1 MIDYRNPYTPEA
13 GVMPKY
19 LAGRDDILKTAS
31 SQIKALTADYP
42 SRSIVLYGLRGAGKT
57 VLLNA
62 IESIADNQGVLVH
75 HIEIEKKGSLLAP
88 LASRCRSLSIS
99 LARSIGANEEPLSLK
114 LIEEALETSLT
125 SPHNLSDDFTDILIA
140 IGKLAQTARK
150 PILFGIDE
158 LQHAEKDELSAFA
171 CALHRSTQL
180 GLPIT
185 FCCAGLPNLLQMLG
199 EVKAYSERQ
208 FNFVKIGPLPY
219 DSAFEAIVRPA
230 QKLNVGYS
238 DEAVDA
244 IIEYSEGYPYFIQEI
259 CSTVWTSSDSKCI
272 SLETVLG
279 CRPLSNERLDEHFF
293 SRQYNRCTQI
303 QKQFLRVMAQCSDL
317 PCTLA
322 DVAQYMGRK
331 VPSIMPLCDRLIG
344 KGMIY
349 STDGG
354 KVAFTVPQFGRYLKR
369 SEQLG
374 LPAALANEPNT

>member
-1 MIDYRNPYTPEA
+1 M
-13 GVMPKY
+13 
-19 LAGRDDILKTAS
+19 
-31 SQIKALTADYP
+31 
-42 SRSIVLYGLRGAGKT
+42 
-57 VLLNA
+57 
-62 IESIADNQGVLVH
+62 
-75 HIEIEKKGSLLAP
+75 
-88 LASRCRSLSIS
+88 
-99 LARSIGANEEPLSLK
+99 K

-140 IGKLAQTARK
+140 IGKLAQTART

-171 CALHRSTQL
+171 RALHRSTQL

-279 CRPLSNERLDEHFF
+279 CRPLSDERLDERFF

-303 QKQFLRVMAQCSDL
+303 QKQFLRIMAHCTDL

-331 VPSIMPLCDRLIG
+331 VPSIVPLRDRLIC

-354 KVAFTVPQFGRYLKR
+354 KVDFTVPQFGRYLKR